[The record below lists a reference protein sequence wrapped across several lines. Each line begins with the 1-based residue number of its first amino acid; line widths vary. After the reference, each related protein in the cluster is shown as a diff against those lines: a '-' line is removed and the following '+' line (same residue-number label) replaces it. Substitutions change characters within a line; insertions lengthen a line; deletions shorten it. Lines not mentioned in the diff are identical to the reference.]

1 MVSIHARVER
11 ATNESGA
18 LQPGLMVSIHA
29 RVERATTFRFFSVNI
44 IPCFNPRTRRAC
56 DVDMFDGLVRVEV
69 SIHARVERA
78 TGKKRRRTGAKIV
91 SIHARVE
98 RATSVQNPSERI
110 RLVSIHA
117 RVERAT
123 DAFSYSTR
131 YFRFQS
137 THA

>member
-1 MVSIHARVER
+1 
-11 ATNESGA
+11 
-18 LQPGLMVSIHA
+18 
-29 RVERATTFRFFSVNI
+29 
-44 IPCFNPRTRRAC
+44 
-56 DVDMFDGLVRVEV
+56 MFDGLVRVEV